1 MEESLRPQESEA
13 MEVSKQASFPCQEEA
28 GTCQADAAVQTSAFK
43 KAIEGRGPAIGKCM
57 LS

>member
-1 MEESLRPQESEA
+1 MRPQESEA